1 MAKAKASSPQSAP
14 SVSPIGKITYL
25 IEDTAPPYVAGVK
38 VGDVKEIELTEVQAR
53 SELLAGH
60 ISPKPV
66 PSSAVQN
73 ND

>member
-1 MAKAKASSPQSAP
+1 MAKANASSPQIAAP
-14 SVSPIGKITYL
+14 VSSTGKITYL

-38 VGDVKEIELTEVQAR
+38 VGDRKEIELTEVQAR

-66 PSSAVQN
+66 PSSAVRN

>member
-1 MAKAKASSPQSAP
+1 MAKAKTSLPQSAEP
-14 SVSPIGKITYL
+14 NSGDGKITYL

-38 VGDVKEIELTEVQAR
+38 VGDRKEIELTEVQAR